1 MVNEYSVVVVSIST
15 AMPFPSGSPVLVSG
29 RSAPSSKSGEQ
40 AERKASNNNMYGK
53 RCFMS
58 YFFK

>member
-15 AMPFPSGSPVLVSG
+15 VMPFPSGSPPLVSG

-40 AERKASNNNMYGK
+40 AERKASNNMYRK
-53 RCFMS
+53 RCFML
-58 YFFK
+58 YFF